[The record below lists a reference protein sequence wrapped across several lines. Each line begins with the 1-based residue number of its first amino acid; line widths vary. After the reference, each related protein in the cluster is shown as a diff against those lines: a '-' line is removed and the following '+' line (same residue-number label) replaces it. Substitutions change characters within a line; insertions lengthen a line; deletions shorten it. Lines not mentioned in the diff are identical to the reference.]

1 MNSTPDAFS
10 NAFQMLTALG
20 IVLGGLLLLFWVA
33 KRYLKKDPGGSNK
46 QLIKVIANQYV
57 GIKKNIALIQVPGS
71 VLVVGL
77 TNDNISLLTKIED
90 QQILETIQTE
100 NSVAEPSFSDQL
112 QRLTARFRS
121 AGNGD

>member
-1 MNSTPDAFS
+1 MNSTPEAFS
-10 NAFQMLTALG
+10 NAFQMLIALG

-33 KRYLKKDPGGSNK
+33 KRYLKKNPGGSNQ

-90 QQILETIQTE
+90 QQILETIRPE

-112 QRLTARFRS
+112 QRLTARFRP